1 MPAKNKLKVVL
12 CWHMHQP
19 EYRDAQDEFQLPWT
33 YLHAIKDYVDMVAHL
48 EAQPDARA
56 VVNFAPILIEQIED
70 YAAQVSA
77 WLQQGTPIRDPL
89 LAALAGPVLPQRCE
103 ERMLIAEACLKANQ
117 QHMIDPH
124 PVFNDLVGTVRWM
137 GRYSH
142 AIDYVSDQFLA
153 DLLVWYH
160 LVWMGETVQRTDARL
175 KRLMDQGT
183 HFSIQDRRLLVE
195 LIGEL
200 LKGVLDRYKSL
211 ARQER
216 IELSMTPYGH
226 PIMPLLLD
234 MHSAEEAWPEVQL
247 PEGGKEYPGGR
258 ERVLWHLRHGREV
271 FERVFDVRPIG
282 CWPSEGSVS
291 ARTLDLLGQAGFQW
305 TASGETV
312 LANSLKQTGVRLD
325 DGKDWLNH
333 PYRFGDGGI
342 HCFFRD
348 DNLSDAIGF
357 KYSNWH
363 GDDAAANFVHS
374 LEEIAGRQGGPP
386 RVVSVILDGE
396 NAWEYYPA
404 NGFYFLSRVYELLA
418 EHPQIEMTTF
428 SKVLADKI
436 KPKPLSK
443 LVAGSWV
450 YGTFSTWIGDKDK
463 NRGWE
468 MLVEAKQA
476 FDRAVDSGRLQG
488 EALDAARTQL
498 GICEGSDW
506 CWWFGDYNPSTSVN
520 DFDRL
525 YRLHLGNLYL
535 MLKETPPEY
544 LGHAFSFGG
553 GDPAAGGTMR
563 RGKE

>member
-1 MPAKNKLKVVL
+1 MPSRTTST
-12 CWHMHQP
+12 WS
-19 EYRDAQDEFQLPWT
+19 
-33 YLHAIKDYVDMVAHL
+33 HL

-70 YAAQVSA
+70 YAAQVAA
-77 WLQQGTPIRDPL
+77 WLKQGTPIRDPL
-89 LAALAGPVLPQRCE
+89 LSALAGPVLPQKSE

-117 QHMIDPH
+117 QQMIDPN

-160 LVWMGETVQRTDARL
+160 LVWVGETVHRTDTRI
-175 KRLMDQGT
+175 KRLMEQGT
-183 HFSIQDRRLLVE
+183 HFTIQDRRMLVE

-200 LKGVLDRYKSL
+200 LKNVLDRYKSL
-211 ARQER
+211 ARQGR

-234 MHSAEEAWPEVQL
+234 LHSAEEAWPDVLL
-247 PEGGKEYPGGR
+247 PDDMQEYPGGR

-271 FERVFDVRPIG
+271 FERVFGIRPTG
-282 CWPSEGSVS
+282 CWPSEGGVS
-291 ARTLDLLGQAGFQW
+291 ARTLDLLGQAGFKW

-312 LANSLKQTGVRLD
+312 LTNSLKQTGTRPD
-325 DGKDWLNH
+325 DGKEWLYH
-333 PYRFGDGGI
+333 PYRFGDDGI

-363 GDDAAANFVHS
+363 GDDAAANFVHT
-374 LEEIAGRQGGPP
+374 LEEIANRQGGAQ

-404 NGFYFLSRVYELLA
+404 NGYYFLTRLYQLLA

-428 SKVLADKI
+428 SEVIAKEA
-436 KPKPLSK
+436 KPRPLSK
-443 LVAGSWV
+443 MVAGSWV

-468 MLVEAKQA
+468 MLAEAKQV
-476 FDRAVDSGRLQG
+476 FDRVVDSGRLQD
-488 EALDAARTQL
+488 EALEAARIQL

-525 YRLHLGNLYL
+525 YRLHLANLYL
-535 MLKETPPEY
+535 LLQEKPPEY
-544 LGHAFSFGG
+544 LAHAFSFGG
-553 GDPAAGGTMR
+553 GNPAAGGTMR
-563 RGKE
+563 RGQE